1 MITSGCLMKNIQ
13 VFSVVLH
20 DLVLNLRCL
29 VRQQFQTAD
38 VRRIRKLI
46 TVIANLGCDDN
57 TAPYISWLFRCVQSQ
72 NTTHVTVMEKN
83 YTSSFL
89 KIIHTLSTEWL
100 YMLFFYSYKI
110 FSTSTMP
117 AVNWKKHQSC
127 LHITPTRSHWK
138 FS

>member
-57 TAPYISWLFRCVQSQ
+57 TAPYIS
-72 NTTHVTVMEKN
+72 
-83 YTSSFL
+83 
-89 KIIHTLSTEWL
+89 
-100 YMLFFYSYKI
+100 
-110 FSTSTMP
+110 
-117 AVNWKKHQSC
+117 
-127 LHITPTRSHWK
+127 
-138 FS
+138 